1 MLDNTLTRD
10 ELLEK
15 LNFFLKKHNIEG
27 RYKDIIVR
35 KAERGNFLDIITAVN
50 AFGWAGTP
58 QGYVFW
64 YFLNVRWS
72 YLMLKVLKRL
82 PIDSI
87 SGYKKLEYCLHMYSF
102 SSNEYPNREMNLR
115 RKRLLLDRFR
125 ALREIIFSK

>member
-1 MLDNTLTRD
+1 MLVNTLTRD
-10 ELLEK
+10 ELLER

-27 RYKDIIVR
+27 EYKDKIVR
-35 KAERGNFLDIITAVN
+35 KAERGNFIDMITAVN
-50 AFGWAGTP
+50 AFGWDTTP
-58 QGYVFW
+58 QGYAFW

-82 PIDSI
+82 PIEPI
-87 SGYKKLEYCLHMYSF
+87 WGHEKLEHCLHMYSF

-125 ALREIIFSK
+125 ALREIIFPK